1 MDYRVLAGQM
11 GVLRPPTDLMRVLVV
26 LAPLVGAALV
36 AISRL
41 EDYRHDPYDVLA
53 GSLLGLTVAYTT
65 YRRYFPGLTSSHCGM
80 AYPAKTGNAEKGFGA
95 LRDEEERID
104 SVRDFED
111 RGSGRREER
120 IPLRE
125 MDRDRG
131 TLRTGSGGYG

>member
-11 GVLRPPTDLMRVLVV
+11 RVLRPPTDLLRFLIV

-53 GSLLGLTVAYTT
+53 GSLLGFTVAYTT
-65 YRRYFPGLTSSHCGM
+65 YRRYFPDLTSSHCGV
-80 AYPAKTGNAEKGFGA
+80 AYPTKMDNAEKAFGA

-104 SVRDFED
+104 SARGFVD
-111 RGSGRREER
+111 RGSERREEQ

-131 TLRTGSGGYG
+131 TLRTCDGGYA